1 MSEDPSFN
9 LGLVEGTN
17 RFSSARQKAFLQ
29 ELFDHFRGKPAEL
42 LSFDDIKHRL
52 RLHEESYRGLQDV
65 PLDKIVGSVGRYND
79 FTRRFFPK
87 KNVARDRWSRVYAAT
102 SSMVGVPPVEL
113 YKIGDVY
120 FVRDGNHRCSVAR
133 QMGSTAIEAHVTEL
147 PTSVPLH
154 PGMTEEELDDAAAYA
169 AFLQETA
176 LDSTRHHHQSL
187 QLSERYRYA
196 ELLGH
201 IYLHKA
207 IMDHLAKKEVRLE
220 EAAAH
225 WYDTVYRP
233 AITLIRKYDMVD
245 QLAVRTEAD
254 LYLWLVDHLQKLRA
268 EFGEESPSRKIS
280 DALVDFLVERDMP
293 IPDDLKHEDD
303 DSVITSR
310 TQMMK
315 AVKLIEERE
324 QAKANHE
331 QQEEEANA
339 VPMDEG

>member
-1 MSEDPSFN
+1 MSDDASFN
-9 LGLVEGTN
+9 MGLVEGIN
-17 RFSSARQKAFLQ
+17 RFSSARQKAFFQ
-29 ELFDHFRGKPAEL
+29 EMFDHFRGKPAEL

-52 RLHEESYRGLQDV
+52 RLHEESYRGLQDI

-102 SSMVGVPPVEL
+102 RSMVGVPPIEL

-133 QMGSTAIEAHVTEL
+133 QMGNKSIEAHVTEL

-154 PGMTEEELDDAAAYA
+154 PNMTAEELDDAAAYA

-176 LDSTRHHHQSL
+176 LDRTRHHHQSM
-187 QLSERYRYA
+187 QLSERWRYP

-207 IMDHLAKKEVRLE
+207 IMDHMAEQEVRLE

-233 AITLIRKYDMVD
+233 AITLIRKYNMVD
-245 QLAVRTEAD
+245 LLHARTEAD
-254 LYLWLVDHLQKLRA
+254 LYLWLVDHLRELRA
-268 EFGEESPSRKIS
+268 EFGEEAPSRKIS
-280 DALVDFLVERDMP
+280 DALVDFLAERDLP
-293 IPDDLKHEDD
+293 IPDDLKHEND
-303 DSVITSR
+303 DSVIISQ
-310 TQMMK
+310 TQTMK
-315 AVKLIEERE
+315 AVKLIKERA
-324 QAKANHE
+324 QAKTN
-331 QQEEEANA
+331 QEAEDINP
-339 VPMDEG
+339 VPVDEG